1 MQFKIPIFSP
11 RKSKFL
17 SKKGVFV
24 AMRKIVFSVLVP
36 LLMLAVASAVCFA
49 DVNDD
54 MFTAAQR
61 GDVEKVRLLLE
72 KGADIN
78 YKDKIVLGHTPMTIA
93 AAWGHTEIV
102 KLLLDHGASVNQQ
115 NNDGTSALQCA
126 ASTTKSE
133 MVKLLLDKGA
143 DVNHRDKVGRTPL
156 FDATA
161 QRCPSENTRLLLAR
175 GADVNAM
182 DNKGRTAFYYAQANA
197 NQGVMEVLVKAGA
210 NGGKMPE
217 AAPAGLTAADK
228 QFLTGE
234 CKIEQS
240 DIDVI
245 PKLDAKTQQMLLSR
259 IAMRNCTLLNSFN
272 AVRNYYR
279 SLKPKE
285 RLPMPSGDW
294 VNADIYLTDE
304 EFNRYVKIMQE
315 APF

>member
-1 MQFKIPIFSP
+1 MKKIG
-11 RKSKFL
+11 L
-17 SKKGVFV
+17 S
-24 AMRKIVFSVLVP
+24 ALVL
-36 LLMLAVASAVCFA
+36 LLILAVSGVVCLA

-54 MFTAAQR
+54 MFMAAQR
-61 GDVEKVRLLLE
+61 GDVEKVKLLLA

-93 AAWGHTEIV
+93 AAWGHTEVV
-102 KLLLDHGASVNQQ
+102 KLLLDHGAPVDQQ
-115 NNDGTSALQCA
+115 NDDGTSTLQCA

-133 MVKLLLDKGA
+133 MVKLLLDRGA
-143 DVNHRDKVGRTPL
+143 DVNHRDKSGRTPL
-156 FDATA
+156 FDSTF
-161 QRCPSENTRLLLAR
+161 QRCPPENARLLLNK
-175 GADVNAM
+175 GADVNAK

-217 AAPAGLTAADK
+217 APPSGLTAADE

-259 IAMRNCTLLNSFN
+259 IAMRNCTLLNSFK

-285 RLPMPSGDW
+285 AMPMPTGDW
-294 VNADIYLTDE
+294 VHADIYLTEE

>member
-1 MQFKIPIFSP
+1 
-11 RKSKFL
+11 
-17 SKKGVFV
+17 
-24 AMRKIVFSVLVP
+24 MRKIVLSVLV
-36 LLMLAVASAVCFA
+36 LLLILTVANAVCFA

-54 MFTAAQR
+54 MFMAAQR
-61 GDVEKVRLLLE
+61 GDLEKVKLLLE
-72 KGADIN
+72 KGANVN
-78 YKDKIVLGHTPMTIA
+78 YKDTIVLGHTPMTIA
-93 AAWGHTEIV
+93 AAFGHTDV
-102 KLLLDHGASVNQQ
+102 VLLLLDHGAAANQQ
-115 NNDGTSALQCA
+115 NEDGVSALQCA

-133 MVKLLLDKGA
+133 MVKLLLDRGA
-143 DVNHRDKVGRTPL
+143 DVNHRDKIGRTPL
-156 FDATA
+156 FDATCSK
-161 QRCPSENTRLLLAR
+161 CPPENARLLLAR
-175 GADVNAM
+175 GADVNAK
-182 DNKGRTAFYYAQANA
+182 DNKERTAFYSAQANA

-217 AAPAGLTAADK
+217 APPSGLTAADK

-259 IAMRNCTLLNSFN
+259 TAMRNCALLNSFK

-285 RLPMPSGDW
+285 RLPMPTGDW
-294 VNADIYLTDE
+294 VHADIYLTDE
-304 EFNRYVKIMQE
+304 EFDRYVKIMRE